1 MLSTDEPDFLTL
13 IGHFFKASNPSAN
26 PQDALRHANQSIS
39 LLEQFQ
45 DHLSQMQDTNN
56 DHTSNLNATTPSTA
70 PSNETHMVI
79 QESASQSIA
88 SLKERMRTRTVAKPS
103 PIPKEPPT
111 STIAVPTQKA
121 LENST
126 ILETATE
133 PTTPR
138 FQYTRQM
145 AEDMISKLSQTE
157 SMAEYIAQ
165 FQAVSSQLGWSE
177 PPLLF
182 YFKEGL
188 STEVKR
194 ILAQEWRSLTSL
206 EVAQAKAREAYQR
219 MHRLTPISN
228 ANNNNNS
235 SINKSEG
242 NNRTSS
248 VVQNSPE
255 SKALLLPGSCVTRDL
270 KQSLSPHN
278 KLQPEERQRRMESG
292 LCLYCGDEGHFA
304 LGCPRKAA
312 MPSDG
317 GVDDSVGLVVGLKKR
332 HRVDFGDIGKPLAK
346 SSRFV

>member
-13 IGHFFKASNPSAN
+13 IGHFFRASNPSAN
-26 PQDALRHANQSIS
+26 PQDALHHANQSIN

-45 DHLSQMQDTNN
+45 DHLTQMQDTNN
-56 DHTSNLNATTPSTA
+56 DHTSNLNAATPSSA
-70 PSNETHMVI
+70 SFNETHMAI
-79 QESASQSIA
+79 HGSAFQSIA

-103 PIPKEPPT
+103 PVPKEPPT
-111 STIAVPTQKA
+111 STIAVPTQKD
-121 LENST
+121 LDSST

-194 ILAQEWRSLTSL
+194 ILAHEWRSLTSL

-228 ANNNNNS
+228 TNNNNS
-235 SINKSEG
+235 SINKSAG
-242 NNRTSS
+242 NNCTSS
-248 VVQNSPE
+248 IVQNTPE
-255 SKALLLPGSCVTRDL
+255 SRALLLPGSCVTKDL
-270 KQSLSPHN
+270 KKSLSPHN

-312 MPSDG
+312 LPSDG
-317 GVDDSVGLVVGLKKR
+317 DVNDSVGLVVGLKKR
-332 HRVDFGDIGKPLAK
+332 HRVDYGDIGKPLAK